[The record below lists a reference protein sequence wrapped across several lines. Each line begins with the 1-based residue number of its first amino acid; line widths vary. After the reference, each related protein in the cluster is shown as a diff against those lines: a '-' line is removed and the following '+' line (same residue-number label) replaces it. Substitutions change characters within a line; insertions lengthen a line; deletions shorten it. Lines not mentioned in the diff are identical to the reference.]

1 MEGENKD
8 MKMKK
13 LTALALA
20 GVLCLGM
27 STTAFASASPLPEDA
42 VTATNDE
49 GKEVI
54 LEQSPIDTESGTFA
68 GWNSKKPEKV
78 DESVRYTLEDRLDEI
93 KKELR
98 DEDSL
103 TGEALKALKEE
114 QDTLNELLSSDKKF
128 AVVTLADITTDAVVD
143 EENPINIK
151 FSLNGDTAWKGI
163 KAGEAVRILHQ
174 VDGQMI
180 VLEGT
185 VQWNEKDGFFVE
197 QEFDSLSPIAILR
210 FTDAVA
216 DDDNNNDNNT
226 PNPAPNPGDDTTVKP
241 GTNGNITA
249 DQLADLIVKKL
260 QNADASKVVR
270 VVSSSKAS
278 PKTGE

>member
-42 VTATNDE
+42 VTATQDE
-49 GKEVI
+49 KDVNVY
-54 LEQSPIDTESGTFA
+54 QSPIDTETGTFA

-93 KKELR
+93 KKDLR

-103 TGEALKALKEE
+103 TGEELKALKEE
-114 QDTLNELLSSDKKF
+114 QTTLNELLSSDKKF

-151 FSLNGDTAWKGI
+151 FSLNGDTAWEGIQKG
-163 KAGEAVRILHQ
+163 EVVRILHQ
-174 VDGQMI
+174 VNGQMI

-210 FTDAVA
+210 FTDAA
-216 DDDNNNDNNT
+216 ANGDDQNGNNT
-226 PNPAPNPGDDTTVKP
+226 PNPTPNPGDDTTVTP

>member
-151 FSLNGDTAWKGI
+151 FSLNGDTAWEGIQKG
-163 KAGEAVRILHQ
+163 EVVRILHQ
-174 VDGQMI
+174 IGRAHV
-180 VLEGT
+180 
-185 VQWNEKDGFFVE
+185 
-197 QEFDSLSPIAILR
+197 
-210 FTDAVA
+210 
-216 DDDNNNDNNT
+216 
-226 PNPAPNPGDDTTVKP
+226 
-241 GTNGNITA
+241 
-249 DQLADLIVKKL
+249 
-260 QNADASKVVR
+260 
-270 VVSSSKAS
+270 
-278 PKTGE
+278 

>member
-42 VTATNDE
+42 VTATQDE
-49 GKEVI
+49 KDVNVY
-54 LEQSPIDTESGTFA
+54 QSPIDTETGTFA

-93 KKELR
+93 KKDLR

-103 TGEALKALKEE
+103 TGEELKALKEE
-114 QDTLNELLSSDKKF
+114 QTTLNELLSSDKKF

-151 FSLNGDTAWKGI
+151 FSLNGDTAWEGIQKG
-163 KAGEAVRILHQ
+163 EVVRILHQ
-174 VDGQMI
+174 VNGQMI

-210 FTDAVA
+210 FTDAA
-216 DDDNNNDNNT
+216 ANGDDQNGNNT
-226 PNPAPNPGDDTTVKP
+226 PNPTPNPGDDTTVTP

-260 QNADASKVVR
+260 QANANATKVVR
-270 VVSSSKAS
+270 TSVKAS

>member
-1 MEGENKD
+1 
-8 MKMKK
+8 MKK

-42 VTATNDE
+42 VTATQDE
-49 GKEVI
+49 KDVNVY
-54 LEQSPIDTESGTFA
+54 QTPIDTETGTFA

-93 KKELR
+93 KKDLR

-103 TGEALKALKEE
+103 TGEELKALKEE
-114 QDTLNELLSSDKKF
+114 QTTLNELLSSDKKF

-151 FSLNGDTAWKGI
+151 FSLNGDTAWEGIQKG
-163 KAGEAVRILHQ
+163 EVVRILHQ
-174 VDGQMI
+174 VNGQMI

-210 FTDAVA
+210 FTDAA
-216 DDDNNNDNNT
+216 ANGDDQNGNNT
-226 PNPAPNPGDDTTVKP
+226 PNPTPNPGDDTTVTP

>member
-42 VTATNDE
+42 VTATQDE
-49 GKEVI
+49 KDVNVY
-54 LEQSPIDTESGTFA
+54 QSPIDTETGTFA

-93 KKELR
+93 KKDLR

-103 TGEALKALKEE
+103 TGEELKALKEE
-114 QDTLNELLSSDKKF
+114 QTTLNELLNSDKKF
-128 AVVTLADITTDAVVD
+128 AVVTLADITTDVVVD

-163 KAGEAVRILHQ
+163 KAGEAIRILHQ
-174 VDGQMI
+174 VNGQMI

-210 FTDAVA
+210 FTDAA
-216 DDDNNNDNNT
+216 ANGDDQNGNNT
-226 PNPAPNPGDDTTVKP
+226 PNPTPNPGDDTTVTP

>member
-93 KKELR
+93 KKDLR

-103 TGEALKALKEE
+103 TGEELKALKEE
-114 QDTLNELLSSDKKF
+114 QTTLNELLSSDKKF

-151 FSLNGDTAWKGI
+151 FSLNGDTAWEGIQKG
-163 KAGEAVRILHQ
+163 EVVRILHQ
-174 VDGQMI
+174 VNGQMI

-226 PNPAPNPGDDTTVKP
+226 PNPTPNPGDDTTVTP

>member
-42 VTATNDE
+42 VTATQDE
-49 GKEVI
+49 KDVNVY
-54 LEQSPIDTESGTFA
+54 QSPIDTETGTFA

-78 DESVRYTLEDRLDEI
+78 DESVRYTLEDRLDDI
-93 KKELR
+93 KKDLR

-103 TGEALKALKEE
+103 TGEELKALKEE
-114 QDTLNELLSSDKKF
+114 QTTLNELLSSDKKF

-151 FSLNGDTAWKGI
+151 FSLNGDTAWEGI
-163 KAGEAVRILHQ
+163 QKGEAVRILHQ
-174 VDGQMI
+174 VNGQMI

-210 FTDAVA
+210 FTDAA
-216 DDDNNNDNNT
+216 ANGDDQNGNNT
-226 PNPAPNPGDDTTVKP
+226 PNPTPNPGDDTTVTP

>member
-1 MEGENKD
+1 MEGENKN

-42 VTATNDE
+42 VTATQDE
-49 GKEVI
+49 KDVNVY
-54 LEQSPIDTESGTFA
+54 QSPIDTETGTFA

-93 KKELR
+93 KKDLR

-103 TGEALKALKEE
+103 TGEELKALKEE
-114 QDTLNELLSSDKKF
+114 QTTLNELLSSDKKF

-174 VDGQMI
+174 VNGQMI

-210 FTDAVA
+210 FTDAA
-216 DDDNNNDNNT
+216 ANGDDQNGNNT
-226 PNPAPNPGDDTTVKP
+226 PNPTPNPGDDTTVTP

>member
-42 VTATNDE
+42 VTATQDE
-49 GKEVI
+49 KDVNVY
-54 LEQSPIDTESGTFA
+54 QTPIDTETGTFA

-93 KKELR
+93 KKDLR

-103 TGEALKALKEE
+103 TGEELKALKEE
-114 QDTLNELLSSDKKF
+114 QTTLNELLSSDKKF

-151 FSLNGDTAWKGI
+151 FSLNGDTAWEGIQKG
-163 KAGEAVRILHQ
+163 EVVRILHQ
-174 VDGQMI
+174 VNGQMI

-210 FTDAVA
+210 FTDAA
-216 DDDNNNDNNT
+216 ANGDDQNGNNT
-226 PNPAPNPGDDTTVKP
+226 PNPTPNPGDDTTVTP

-270 VVSSSKAS
+270 VVSSSKA
-278 PKTGE
+278 

>member
-1 MEGENKD
+1 

-42 VTATNDE
+42 VTATQDE
-49 GKEVI
+49 KDVNVY
-54 LEQSPIDTESGTFA
+54 QTPIDTETGTFA

-93 KKELR
+93 KKDLR

-103 TGEALKALKEE
+103 TGEELKALKEE
-114 QDTLNELLSSDKKF
+114 QTTLNELLSSDKKF

-151 FSLNGDTAWKGI
+151 FSLNGDAAWEGIQKG
-163 KAGEAVRILHQ
+163 EVVRILHQ
-174 VDGQMI
+174 VNGQMI

-210 FTDAVA
+210 FTDAA
-216 DDDNNNDNNT
+216 ANGDDQNGNNT
-226 PNPAPNPGDDTTVKP
+226 PNPTPNPGDDTTVTP

>member
-42 VTATNDE
+42 VTATQDE
-49 GKEVI
+49 KDVNVY
-54 LEQSPIDTESGTFA
+54 QSPIDTETGTFA

-93 KKELR
+93 KKDLR

-103 TGEALKALKEE
+103 TGEELKALKEE
-114 QDTLNELLSSDKKF
+114 QTTLNELLNSDKKF
-128 AVVTLADITTDAVVD
+128 AVVTLADITTDVVVD

-151 FSLNGDTAWKGI
+151 FSLNGDTAWEGIQKG
-163 KAGEAVRILHQ
+163 EVVRILHQ
-174 VDGQMI
+174 VNGQMI

-210 FTDAVA
+210 FTDAA
-216 DDDNNNDNNT
+216 ANGDDQNGNNT
-226 PNPAPNPGDDTTVKP
+226 PNPTPNPGDDTTVTP

>member
-42 VTATNDE
+42 VTATQDE
-49 GKEVI
+49 KDVNVY
-54 LEQSPIDTESGTFA
+54 QSPIDTETGTFA

-93 KKELR
+93 KKDLR

-103 TGEALKALKEE
+103 TGEELKALKEE
-114 QDTLNELLSSDKKF
+114 QTTLNELLSSDKKF

-151 FSLNGDTAWKGI
+151 FSLNGDTAWEGIQKG
-163 KAGEAVRILHQ
+163 EVVRILHQ
-174 VDGQMI
+174 VNGQMI

>member
-1 MEGENKD
+1 

-42 VTATNDE
+42 VTATQDE
-49 GKEVI
+49 KDVNVY
-54 LEQSPIDTESGTFA
+54 QSPIDTETGTFA

-93 KKELR
+93 KKDLR

-103 TGEALKALKEE
+103 TGEELKALKEE
-114 QDTLNELLSSDKKF
+114 QTTLNELLSSDKKF

-151 FSLNGDTAWKGI
+151 FSLNGDTAWEGIQKG
-163 KAGEAVRILHQ
+163 EVVRILHQ
-174 VDGQMI
+174 VNGQMI

-210 FTDAVA
+210 FTDAAA
-216 DDDNNNDNNT
+216 DNDNNNNNNDNNT
-226 PNPAPNPGDDTTVKP
+226 PNPTPNPGDDTTVTP

>member
-42 VTATNDE
+42 VTATQDE
-49 GKEVI
+49 KDVNVY
-54 LEQSPIDTESGTFA
+54 QSPIDTETGTFA

-93 KKELR
+93 KKDLR

-103 TGEALKALKEE
+103 TGEELKALKEE
-114 QDTLNELLSSDKKF
+114 QTTLNELLNSDKKF

-174 VDGQMI
+174 VNGQMI

-210 FTDAVA
+210 FTDAA
-216 DDDNNNDNNT
+216 ANGDDQNGNNT
-226 PNPAPNPGDDTTVKP
+226 PNPTPNPGDDTTVTP

>member
-42 VTATNDE
+42 VTATQDE
-49 GKEVI
+49 KDVNVY
-54 LEQSPIDTESGTFA
+54 QSPIDTETGTFA

-93 KKELR
+93 KKDLR

-103 TGEALKALKEE
+103 TGEELKALKEE
-114 QDTLNELLSSDKKF
+114 QTTLNELLSSDKKF

-151 FSLNGDTAWKGI
+151 FSLNGDTAWEGIQKG
-163 KAGEAVRILHQ
+163 EVVRILHQ
-174 VDGQMI
+174 VNGQMI

-210 FTDAVA
+210 FTDAA
-216 DDDNNNDNNT
+216 ANGDDQNGNNT
-226 PNPAPNPGDDTTVKP
+226 PNPTPNPGDDTTVTP

-249 DQLADLIVKKL
+249 DQLADLVVKKL

>member
-42 VTATNDE
+42 VTATQDE
-49 GKEVI
+49 KDVNVY
-54 LEQSPIDTESGTFA
+54 QSPIDTETGTFA

-93 KKELR
+93 KKDLR

-103 TGEALKALKEE
+103 TGEELKALKEE
-114 QDTLNELLSSDKKF
+114 QTTLNELLSSDKKF

-151 FSLNGDTAWKGI
+151 FSLNGDTAWEGIQKG
-163 KAGEAVRILHQ
+163 EVVRILHQ
-174 VDGQMI
+174 VNGQMI

-197 QEFDSLSPIAILR
+197 QEFDSLSTIAILR
-210 FTDAVA
+210 FTDAA
-216 DDDNNNDNNT
+216 ANGDDQNGNNT
-226 PNPAPNPGDDTTVKP
+226 PNPTPNPGDDTTVTP

>member
-42 VTATNDE
+42 VTATQDE
-49 GKEVI
+49 KDVNVY
-54 LEQSPIDTESGTFA
+54 QSPIDTETGTFA

-93 KKELR
+93 KKDLR

-103 TGEALKALKEE
+103 TGEELKALKEE
-114 QDTLNELLSSDKKF
+114 QTTLNELLSSDKKF

-163 KAGEAVRILHQ
+163 KAGEAIRILHQ
-174 VDGQMI
+174 VNGQMI

-210 FTDAVA
+210 FTDAA
-216 DDDNNNDNNT
+216 ANGDDQNGNNT
-226 PNPAPNPGDDTTVKP
+226 PNPTPNPGDDTTVTP

>member
-42 VTATNDE
+42 VTATQDE
-49 GKEVI
+49 KDVNVY
-54 LEQSPIDTESGTFA
+54 QSPIDTETGTFA

-93 KKELR
+93 KKDLR

-103 TGEALKALKEE
+103 TGEELKALKEE
-114 QDTLNELLSSDKKF
+114 QTTLNELLSSDKKF

-151 FSLNGDTAWKGI
+151 FSLNGDTAWEGIQKG
-163 KAGEAVRILHQ
+163 EVVRILHQ
-174 VDGQMI
+174 VNGQMI

-210 FTDAVA
+210 FTDAA
-216 DDDNNNDNNT
+216 ANGDDQNGNNT
-226 PNPAPNPGDDTTVKP
+226 PNPTPNPGDDTTVTP

-249 DQLADLIVKKL
+249 DQLADLIVNRL
-260 QNADASKVVR
+260 EQRVNSVR
-270 VVSSSKAS
+270 VVRTAGQAS

>member
-42 VTATNDE
+42 VTATQDE
-49 GKEVI
+49 KDVNVY
-54 LEQSPIDTESGTFA
+54 QTPIDTETGTFA

-93 KKELR
+93 KKDLR

-103 TGEALKALKEE
+103 TGEELKALKEE
-114 QDTLNELLSSDKKF
+114 QTTLNELLSSDKKF

-151 FSLNGDTAWKGI
+151 FSLNGDTAWEGIQKG
-163 KAGEAVRILHQ
+163 EVVRILHQ
-174 VDGQMI
+174 VNGQMI

-210 FTDAVA
+210 FTDAA
-216 DDDNNNDNNT
+216 ANGDDQNGNNT
-226 PNPAPNPGDDTTVKP
+226 PNPTPNPGDDTTVTP